1 MEQIYLTVVELGK
14 ASLFLEYNWF
24 QKYNLVINWS
34 KSILLFERC
43 PFHSR
48 RIFQDRG
55 PKEKEK
61 ETEEQEKQILL
72 VNIREGIV
80 KR

>member
-1 MEQIYLTVVELGK
+1 LEQIYLTVVELGK
-14 ASLFLEYNWF
+14 TSLFLEYNWF
-24 QKYNLVINWS
+24 QKYNL
-34 KSILLFERC
+34 KFILSFERC
-43 PFHSR
+43 PFYSR